1 MGRFPRP
8 VDTRG
13 RQGLASFA
21 SGRDGAIAVMSAY
34 VIPLLVV
41 LVFSLM
47 NVSRALSIKEKLQAG
62 LDAATLLAARS
73 TTQTNAARRPRSM
86 CPF

>member
-1 MGRFPRP
+1 MSKFPRP

-13 RQGLASFA
+13 RQGLESFA

-34 VIPLLVV
+34 VIPFVVV

-47 NVSRALSIKEKLQAG
+47 DDSRA
-62 LDAATLLAARS
+62 
-73 TTQTNAARRPRSM
+73 
-86 CPF
+86 